1 LIYDIIYVL
10 VLLSFLVVP
19 HRSLVYRWGTSHV
32 RIILFIIYYKS
43 IKNIFVFVIF
53 ICYTKD
59 VYIFIKKGDIL
70 LDDLIAVITNV
81 GFPIAITVY
90 LLVRF
95 DGMMNVLVKSQER
108 MIETLDRLYNKL
120 K

>member
-1 LIYDIIYVL
+1 M
-10 VLLSFLVVP
+10 LLEE
-19 HRSLVYRWGTSHV
+19 
-32 RIILFIIYYKS
+32 
-43 IKNIFVFVIF
+43 
-53 ICYTKD
+53 
-59 VYIFIKKGDIL
+59 
-70 LDDLIAVITNV
+70 LIAVITNV